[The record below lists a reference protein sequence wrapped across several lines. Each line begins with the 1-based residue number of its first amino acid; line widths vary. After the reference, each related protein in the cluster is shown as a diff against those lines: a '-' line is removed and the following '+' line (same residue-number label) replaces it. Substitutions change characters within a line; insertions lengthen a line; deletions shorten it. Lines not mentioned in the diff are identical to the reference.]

1 MIIHKLLVIG
11 SSSFIATSTVPLLN
25 FERSDIFSIDRHSQK
40 NIAPS
45 YVNEENRYFFNTSDT
60 AEMIFALENVL
71 RQIGKKRVMILNFI
85 GCLGDLS
92 TENLNLENI
101 FDTFELNMRPNLI
114 LANQSLNLQ
123 SGSLILSFSGAGIGG
138 QNLDDSSLGY
148 LSAKASLAVLVEV
161 FDRQSAP
168 KGVRFGLVAPGAH
181 PSRMQEEVASSDAK
195 HIPSE
200 RKADALRILNHG
212 SNTENLVNTLE
223 FLRMHPELAG
233 GRIWSAA
240 HDTLSED
247 FAHSDFGKLRR
258 IF

>member
-1 MIIHKLLVIG
+1 MIIRKLLVIG
-11 SSSFIATSTVPLLN
+11 SSSYIASSTVPMLN
-25 FERSDIFSIDRHSQK
+25 FERSDIFSLDRYSQK
-40 NIAPS
+40 NVASS
-45 YVNEENRYFFNTSDT
+45 YVNEENRYFFDSSDT
-60 AEMIFALENVL
+60 AEMISALENVL
-71 RQIGKKRVMILNFI
+71 SKIGKSRVMILNFI
-85 GCLGDLS
+85 GSLGDLS
-92 TENLNLENI
+92 TENLNLQNI
-101 FDTFELNMRPNLI
+101 FYTFEVNMRPNLI

-168 KGVRFGLVAPGAH
+168 KGVRFGLIAPGAH
-181 PSRMQEEVASSDAK
+181 PSRMQKEVAVSDAK
-195 HIPSE
+195 HIPSD
-200 RKADALRILNHG
+200 RKADALHLLNHG

-223 FLRMHPELAG
+223 FLRIHPELAG

-247 FAHSDFGKLRR
+247 FVHSDFGKLRR